1 MMQEEKRLY
10 QIPRKVNAGFRFLG
24 LSAFGLL
31 VMVIPV
37 GLAALVWLTPLETFG
52 KLVISVLLVYG
63 SYLMLTVDLNGL
75 TGFRF
80 VWMLIQHM
88 DEQKV
93 YNLTTSSDFREA
105 DPEEKPLIRRY
116 KAKVEDDANGNS

>member
-1 MMQEEKRLY
+1 MMQEKKRLY
-10 QIPRKVNAGFRFLG
+10 QIPRKVNAGFRVVG

-37 GLAALVWLTPLETFG
+37 GIAALIWLTPLERFG

-80 VWMLIQHM
+80 VWMLIKHM
-88 DEQKV
+88 DDQKV
-93 YNLTTSSDFREA
+93 YNLTTSNDFS
-105 DPEEKPLIRRY
+105 PEEKTLIRRY
-116 KAKVEDDANGNS
+116 KEIVEDNADGNS